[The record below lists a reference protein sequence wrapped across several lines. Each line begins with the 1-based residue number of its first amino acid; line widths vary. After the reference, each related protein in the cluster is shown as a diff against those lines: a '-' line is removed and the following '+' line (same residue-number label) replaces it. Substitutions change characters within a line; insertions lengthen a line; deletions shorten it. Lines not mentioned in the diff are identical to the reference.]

1 MEMSRLKTPIIS
13 IIIGEGG
20 SGGAL
25 ALGVADKVY
34 MLEHSIYS
42 ILSPEGFAAILW
54 KDGTRA
60 KEAAQVMKIT
70 SEDLKNF
77 EIIDDIINEP
87 LGGAHKDIGELAKS
101 IKKLIINDLQELE
114 KQDLESLLNKRY
126 IKFRKI
132 GEYQ

>member
-1 MEMSRLKTPIIS
+1 
-13 IIIGEGG
+13 
-20 SGGAL
+20 
-25 ALGVADKVY
+25 